1 MNDFDYDNLQRK
13 RLAQNARYKKNG
25 CKSRKC
31 TLPQDYMTPAQL
43 KRRNSEVSTWNLNAP
58 MKWNTFIKMPD
69 DLKQEYIELL
79 REVYNAS
86 NTAIAK
92 MLGKPRPVVVSEIKR
107 IEMLDGLQ
115 RRMNR
120 AQEETWEEFINPK
133 MELEV
138 KSVAPETVEVL
149 VPAEP
154 ESAKHNEELAIAI
167 LDKLTSRTKTT
178 AAINSGRLNFVG
190 SIESIAEKLTAFLGE
205 GEYSVVVDFRAVSE
219 KEETDELF

>member
-69 DLKQEYIELL
+69 DLKREYIELL

-86 NTAIAK
+86 IARIAE
-92 MLGKPRPVVVSEIKR
+92 MLDKPRPAVVREIQR
-107 IEMLDGLQ
+107 LGLSDSS
-115 RRMNR
+115 RRQLSR
-120 AQEETWEEFINPK
+120 TQEAAWEDFINPK